1 MSSVG
6 RIPKATGLRLF
17 WYTMWA
23 RAYPRIAG
31 AMREKSWMFF
41 ETVLPLA
48 GVVGY
53 VYLYKALNAPQDY
66 IGFVVMGGAM
76 TAFWLNVLWSM
87 GSQLYW
93 DKDAGNLEL
102 YVLCPGPMMAILL
115 GMAVG
120 GILMTST
127 RAIVIIVVSSL
138 LFGVVYQTGSLP
150 LLVLVFI
157 ATMAALYGMGMM
169 FSSIFLAAGREAWHV
184 SNLLQE
190 PIYLVS
196 GFYFPVKS
204 LGFLVAAGASIIPLT
219 LGLDAMRQLLFTG
232 DPTQG
237 FLPVETELAILIV
250 LAVVFIAAAGWMLSK
265 LEEIGRREGRLIER
279 RR

>member
-1 MSSVG
+1 MA
-6 RIPKATGLRLF
+6 RFERLQKATGARLF

-23 RAYPRIAG
+23 RAYPRMIG
-31 AMREKSWMFF
+31 AARERSWLFF
-41 ETVLPLA
+41 ETVLPLMSVIA
-48 GVVGY
+48 Y
-53 VYLYKALNAPQDY
+53 VFVYKSLNAPEAF
-66 IGFVVMGGAM
+66 IGFVVIGGAM
-76 TAFWLNVLWSM
+76 TAFWLNVLWAM

-120 GILMTST
+120 GIIMTAT
-127 RAIVIIVVSSL
+127 RAIIILVVTSI
-138 LFGVVYQTGSLP
+138 LFGVVYQIGSLP
-150 LLVLVFI
+150 LLVLVFL

-169 FSSIFLAAGREAWHV
+169 FSSVFLAAGRDAWQI
-184 SNLLQE
+184 STLLQE

-204 LGFLVAAGASIIPLT
+204 LGFLVAAFASVIPLT
-219 LGLDAMRQLLFTG
+219 LGLDAMRQLVFAG
-232 DPTQG
+232 DPTLG
-237 FLPVETELAILIV
+237 FLSVNVELFILII
-250 LAVVFIAAAGWMLSK
+250 LAVVFITVAGWMLAK
-265 LEEIGRREGRLIER
+265 LEEIGRRDGRLIER